1 MLLQGHDKTSSR
13 KMRIKVMTEAARK
26 AKNAYSREYAKNN
39 PEKIKGYMD
48 KYWEKKAAAAATDE
62 QGSLKG

>member
-1 MLLQGHDKTSSR
+1 
-13 KMRIKVMTEAARK
+13 MTEAARK

-62 QGSLKG
+62 